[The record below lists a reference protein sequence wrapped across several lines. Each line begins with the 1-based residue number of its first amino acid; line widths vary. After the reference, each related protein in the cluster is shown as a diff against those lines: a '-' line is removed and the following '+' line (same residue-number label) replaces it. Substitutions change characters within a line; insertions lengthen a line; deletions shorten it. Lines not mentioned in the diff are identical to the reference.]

1 MTTRNVCEFDSANR
15 PSEDVTDA
23 SNINSTDLVADE
35 LYSLLDEVDSE
46 SIADEF
52 KIGLHSDKHDFTTHV
67 KTAVREGL
75 DPSSS
80 LAELED
86 KTIADGS
93 LEHMPKSRFSELTN
107 DRDYCAVVQLLFE
120 VLHTPQLYHQRGVQ
134 RKRLEW
140 MTRDVVAV
148 DATNLE
154 LTRSVVVSD
163 EFVGDDDKVY
173 KIDTDDGGLELH
185 CAARVDG
192 ENKHPLDA
200 TVTEGDTHES
210 PQFDLLKEDVEVFAD
225 LDSVIWVCDR
235 AYTRYLRFC
244 EIKHSDNDF
253 VTLMYSDARFELT
266 ETLEEFEVTVSGNNA
281 AQPTHSDEESTRRV
295 RDERIELAETG
306 EEFRRIV
313 LETPDGEEIEYLTT
327 LASSEYDPIDV
338 INIYTLRTVIEILF
352 REWKQYL
359 NIENFHS
366 KSLNG
371 VLFELFCALI
381 GYMLVVWFRQRHPV
395 KGGVACAIQ
404 KVRTFW
410 NETLDSFG

>member
-1 MTTRNVCEFDSANR
+1 MSVQFDSADR
-15 PSEDVTDA
+15 PSEDVTDT

-52 KIGLHSDKHDFTTHV
+52 KIGLHSDKHDFTNHV

-80 LAELED
+80 LGELED
-86 KTIADGS
+86 KTKVDDS

-140 MTRDVVAV
+140 MARGVVAA

-163 EFVGDDDKVY
+163 EFVGDDDEVY
-173 KIDTDDGGLELH
+173 KIDTEEGGLELH

-192 ENKHPLDA
+192 ENKHPPDA

-225 LDSVIWVCDR
+225 LDSVIWVFDR

-253 VTLMYSDARFELT
+253 VTLMYSDAQFEVI
-266 ETLEEFEVTVSGNNA
+266 ETLEEFEVTGSGNNA
-281 AQPTHSDEESTRRV
+281 AQPTHVDEESTREV

-313 LETPDGEEIEYLTT
+313 VETPDGEEIEYLTT
-327 LASSEYDPIDV
+327 LASSEYDPINV

-395 KGGVACAIQ
+395 KGGVARAIQ

>member
-1 MTTRNVCEFDSANR
+1 MSVQFDSANR

-52 KIGLHSDKHDFTTHV
+52 KIGLHSDKHDFTNHV

-86 KTIADGS
+86 KTIVDDS

-225 LDSVIWVCDR
+225 LDSVIWVFDR

-253 VTLMYSDARFELT
+253 VTLMYSDARFELI

-281 AQPTHSDEESTRRV
+281 AQPTHSDEESTRRVRV

-395 KGGVACAIQ
+395 KGGVARAIQ

>member
-1 MTTRNVCEFDSANR
+1 MSVQFDSANR

-52 KIGLHSDKHDFTTHV
+52 KIGLHSDKHDFTNHV

-86 KTIADGS
+86 KTIVDDS

-173 KIDTDDGGLELH
+173 KIDTDDGGLGLH

-253 VTLMYSDARFELT
+253 VTLMHSDARFELI

-306 EEFRRIV
+306 EEFHRIV

-395 KGGVACAIQ
+395 KGGVARAIQ

>member
-1 MTTRNVCEFDSANR
+1 MSVQFDSANR

-52 KIGLHSDKHDFTTHV
+52 KIGLHSDKHDFTNHV

-86 KTIADGS
+86 KTIVDDS

-225 LDSVIWVCDR
+225 LDWVIWVFDR

-244 EIKHSDNDF
+244 EIKHSDDDF
-253 VTLMYSDARFELT
+253 VTLMYSDARFELI
-266 ETLEEFEVTVSGNNA
+266 ETLEEFEVTVSGNNT
-281 AQPTHSDEESTRRV
+281 AQPTHSDEESTRQV

-395 KGGVACAIQ
+395 KGGVVRAIQ

>member
-1 MTTRNVCEFDSANR
+1 MSVQFDSANR

-52 KIGLHSDKHDFTTHV
+52 KIGLHSDKHDFTNHV
-67 KTAVREGL
+67 KTVVREGL

-86 KTIADGS
+86 KTIVDDS

-107 DRDYCAVVQLLFE
+107 DRDYRAVVRLLFE
-120 VLHTPQLYHQRGVQ
+120 LLHTPQLYHQRGVQ
-134 RKRLEW
+134 RKRLGW
-140 MTRDVVAV
+140 MTRGVVAV

-163 EFVGDDDKVY
+163 EFVGDDEDIY
-173 KIDTDDGGLELH
+173 EIDTDGGGVELH

-192 ENKHPLDA
+192 KHKHPLGA

-210 PQFDLLKEDVEVFAD
+210 PQFDLLEDDVEVFAD
-225 LDSVIWVCDR
+225 LDSVIWTFDR

-253 VTLMYSDARFELT
+253 VTLMYSDARFELI
-266 ETLEEFEVTVSGNNA
+266 ETLEEFEVSITPERG
-281 AQPTHSDEESTRRV
+281 AQPRDSADESTRQV

-313 LETPDGEEIEYLTT
+313 LNAPDGEEIEYLTT
-327 LASSEYDPIDV
+327 LASSAYDPIDV
-338 INIYTLRTVIEILF
+338 ISIYTLRTCIEILF
-352 REWKQYL
+352 RELKQYL

-381 GYMLVVWFRQRHPV
+381 GYVLVEWFRQCHPV
-395 KGGVACAIQ
+395 KGGMARAIQ
-404 KVRTFW
+404 QVRTFW
-410 NETLDSFG
+410 NKTLDTFG

>member
-1 MTTRNVCEFDSANR
+1 MSVVSNPTDR
-15 PSEDVTDA
+15 PSAGETNASIINTDE
-23 SNINSTDLVADE
+23 IVADE
-35 LYSLLDEVDSE
+35 VYSLIDAVDSE
-46 SIADEF
+46 SIAEEF
-52 KIGLHSDKHDFTTHV
+52 RIGIHNPKHDFESHV
-67 KTAVREGL
+67 KVAVREGL

-80 LAELED
+80 LAELAD
-86 KTIADGS
+86 KTAVDEA

-107 DRDYCAVVQLLFE
+107 DRDYRAVVRLLFAL
-120 VLHTPQLYHQRGVQ
+120 LHTPQLYHQRGVQ

-140 MTRDVVAV
+140 LTRGVVAA

-163 EFVGDDDKVY
+163 DFVGDDEDVY
-173 KIDTDDGGLELH
+173 AINTDDGGLELH

-192 ENKHPLDA
+192 EYKHPLGA

-210 PQFDLLKEDVEVFAD
+210 PQFDHLEDDVEVFAD
-225 LDSVIWVCDR
+225 LDSAIWVFDR

-244 EIKHSDNDF
+244 KIKHSDDDF
-253 VTLMYSDARFELT
+253 VTLLHSDARFEVLDV
-266 ETLEEFEVTVSGNNA
+266 LEEFEVSVAHDRA
-281 AQPTHSDEESTRRV
+281 AQPRESADESTRQV
-295 RDERIELAETG
+295 RDERIELAEG

-338 INIYTLRTVIEILF
+338 ITIYTLRTCIEILF
-352 REWKQYL
+352 RELKQYL
-359 NIENFHS
+359 NVENFHS

-381 GYMLVVWFRQRHPV
+381 SYVLVEWFRQCHPV
-395 KGGVACAIQ
+395 KGGMARALQ

>member
-1 MTTRNVCEFDSANR
+1 MSVDSTSTDR
-15 PSEDVTDA
+15 PSPEATNA
-23 SNINSTDLVADE
+23 SNISTVELVAE
-35 LYSLLDEVDSE
+35 EVYSLLDAVDSE
-46 SIADEF
+46 SIAEEF
-52 KIGLHSDKHDFTTHV
+52 RIGINNKKHDFENHV
-67 KTAVREGL
+67 KTVVREGL
-75 DPSSS
+75 DPSDS
-80 LAELED
+80 LAELAD
-86 KTIADGS
+86 KTAVDDA
-93 LEHMPKSRFSELTN
+93 LDHMPKSRFSELTN
-107 DRDYCAVVQLLFE
+107 DRDYRAVVRLLFAL
-120 VLHTPQLYHQRGVQ
+120 LHTPQLYHQRGVQ
-134 RKRLEW
+134 RKRLEYL
-140 MTRDVVAV
+140 TRGVVAA

-163 EFVGDDDKVY
+163 EFVGDDEEVY
-173 KIDTDDGGLELH
+173 EIDTDDGRLELH

-192 ENKHPLDA
+192 EHKYPLGA

-210 PQFDLLKEDVEVFAD
+210 PQFDHLEDDVEVFAD
-225 LDSVIWVCDR
+225 LDSVIWTFDR

-244 EIKHSDNDF
+244 EIKHSDDDF
-253 VTLMYSDARFELT
+253 VTLLHSDARFEVL
-266 ETLEEFEVTVSGNNA
+266 EVLEEFEVTVSGEEA
-281 AQPTHSDEESTRRV
+281 AQPRKPADESTRQV

-352 REWKQYL
+352 RELKQYL

-366 KSLNG
+366 QSLNG

-381 GYMLVVWFRQRHPV
+381 GYVLVMWFRQCHPV
-395 KGGVACAIQ
+395 KGGMARAIQ

-410 NETLDSFG
+410 NKTLDEFG

>member
-1 MTTRNVCEFDSANR
+1 MSVDSISTDR
-15 PSEDVTDA
+15 PSPEATNA
-23 SNINSTDLVADE
+23 NNISTVELVADE
-35 LYSLLDEVDSE
+35 VYSLLDSVDSE

-52 KIGLHSDKHDFTTHV
+52 DIGIHNDKHGFDNHV
-67 KTAVREGL
+67 KAAVREGL

-80 LAELED
+80 LAELAD
-86 KTIADGS
+86 KTAVDEA

-107 DRDYCAVVQLLFE
+107 DRDYRAVVRLLFAL
-120 VLHTPQLYHQRGVQ
+120 LHTPQLYHQRGVQ

-140 MTRDVVAV
+140 LTRGVVAA

-163 EFVGDDDKVY
+163 EFVGDDQEVY
-173 KIDTDDGGLELH
+173 EIDTEDGGLELH

-192 ENKHPLDA
+192 EHKHPLGA

-210 PQFDLLKEDVEVFAD
+210 PQFDHLQDDVEVFAD
-225 LDSVIWVCDR
+225 LDSVIWTFDR

-244 EIKHSDNDF
+244 EIKHSDDDF
-253 VTLMYSDARFELT
+253 VTLLHSNARFEVL
-266 ETLEEFEVTVSGNNA
+266 EVLEEFEVTVSAKEA
-281 AQPTHSDEESTRRV
+281 AQPREPADESIRQV

-327 LASSEYDPIDV
+327 LASSAYNPIDV
-338 INIYTLRTVIEILF
+338 ITIYTLRTCIEILF
-352 REWKQYL
+352 RELKQYL
-359 NIENFHS
+359 NIENVHS

-381 GYMLVVWFRQRHPV
+381 GYVLVEWFRQCHPV
-395 KGGVACAIQ
+395 KGGMARAIQ
-404 KVRTFW
+404 QVRTFW

>member
-1 MTTRNVCEFDSANR
+1 MSVQFDSANR

-52 KIGLHSDKHDFTTHV
+52 KIGLHSDKHDFTNHV

-86 KTIADGS
+86 KTIVDDS

-225 LDSVIWVCDR
+225 LDSVIWVFDR

-244 EIKHSDNDF
+244 EIKHSGNDF
-253 VTLMYSDARFELT
+253 VTLMHSDARFELI

-395 KGGVACAIQ
+395 KGGVARAIQ

>member
-1 MTTRNVCEFDSANR
+1 MSVVPDLTDR
-15 PSEDVTDA
+15 PSVGGTSA
-23 SNINSTDLVADE
+23 SNISPTESVADE
-35 LYSLLDEVDSE
+35 VYSLIDAVDSE
-46 SIADEF
+46 SITDEF
-52 KIGLHSDKHDFTTHV
+52 DIGIHNPKHDFESHV
-67 KTAVREGL
+67 RVAVREGL

-80 LAELED
+80 LAELAD
-86 KTIADGS
+86 KTVVDDALQS
-93 LEHMPKSRFSELTN
+93 MPKSRFSELTN
-107 DRDYCAVVQLLFE
+107 DRDYRAVVRLLFAL
-120 VLHTPQLYHQRGVQ
+120 LHTPQLYHQRGVQ

-140 MTRDVVAV
+140 LTRGVVAA

-163 EFVGDDDKVY
+163 EFVGDDEDIY
-173 KIDTDDGGLELH
+173 KLDPADGGLELH

-192 ENKHPLDA
+192 QHKHPLGA

-210 PQFDLLKEDVEVFAD
+210 PQFDYLQDDVEVFPD
-225 LDSVIWVCDR
+225 LDSVIWTFDR
-235 AYTRYLRFC
+235 AYTRYRRFC
-244 EIKHSDNDF
+244 EIKHSDDDF
-253 VTLMYSDARFELT
+253 VTLLHSDARFEVKEVLD
-266 ETLEEFEVTVSGNNA
+266 EFEVTATPDRGT
-281 AQPTHSDEESTRRV
+281 QPGESADASTRQV

-313 LETPDGEEIEYLTT
+313 LQTPDGEEIEYLTT
-327 LASSEYDPIDV
+327 LPSSAYDPIDV
-338 INIYTLRTVIEILF
+338 ISIYTLRTVIEILF

-381 GYMLVVWFRQRHPV
+381 GYILVMWFRQRHPV
-395 KGGVACAIQ
+395 KGGAARAIQ

-410 NETLDSFG
+410 NKTLDSFG